1 MSAAGICISVIDEA
15 QNGTPQSTYDAA
27 WNTFRNNYPER
38 EFWLLQ
44 PGRPTFTLKVPT
56 AYTNDPICNGP
67 IQVNRDDGNSALRS
81 DWFNICDLANEP
93 SGSVISVFIDTSGS
107 MRLSTV
113 QASYDQFKVD
123 CASNGIEI
131 VFDTQSGG
139 ERWII
144 PHDKDIPP
152 SANFEVEDSP
162 ISLGSGEEA
171 TISWLVFGDVTSAS
185 IDQGIGSVTAEP
197 SGSIKV
203 APLVTTVY
211 TLTANGPAGTTTR
224 QVTVE
229 VVAPP
234 LPTITDFSI
243 SPTSLIYPAQAIATW
258 AVSGTLITD
267 VSMTWSGG
275 SSPATNIG
283 LSGDQIVDAEFSGD
297 VTLTVTNGGGSV
309 SQTLQLQ
316 VFQPVEVEI
325 FADPNPIPTI
335 GTDFELSWD
344 VSGSA
349 DTATIDPAVTPGGNV
364 LLEGEVD
371 LNITQTT
378 TYTLNASGDGGSDSA
393 SVIVVVYQQ
402 PTLSVTFPAT
412 IEYGQQYNLPI
423 VYDFATNGV
432 DVELRYYN
440 RDPATGTLVPGTQNT
455 QISGTL
461 SDEFT
466 SEITASYETNIPWG
480 NNGPFKVEWYLTAG
494 GNGGVINKNS
504 ALITCIIDREP
515 SAFTL
520 PETDNVFPETDPVSS
535 PPVDIAISDPIIIN
549 NVDIS
554 VEIRADEP
562 IQVRFDDDD
571 PDFDTNWYNLREL
584 GPQTN
589 TPPE

>member
-44 PGRPTFTLKVPT
+44 PGRPGFTLKVPT

-67 IQVNRDDGNSALRS
+67 IQVNRDDGNSAQRS
-81 DWFNICDLANEP
+81 DWFNICDLGNEP

-123 CASNGIEI
+123 CASNGIDI

-185 IDQGIGSVTAEP
+185 INQGIGSVTAEP

-203 APLVTTVY
+203 QPLVTTTY
-211 TLTANGPAGTTTR
+211 TLTAIGPAGTTTR

-229 VVAPP
+229 VTSPP
-234 LPTITDFSI
+234 LPTITTFSL
-243 SPTSLIYPAQAIATW
+243 SPTELIAPATSTGTW
-258 AVSGTLITD
+258 AVSGILISD
-267 VSMTWSGG
+267 VTMSWSGG
-275 SSPATNIG
+275 SSPAENIG
-283 LSGDQIVDAEFSGD
+283 LSGTQLIDATASGD
-297 VTLTVTNGGGSV
+297 VTLTVTNPAGTTTS
-309 SQTLQLQ
+309 TLQLQ
-316 VFQPVEVEI
+316 VYQPVVATI
-325 FADPNPIPTI
+325 FADPNPVPTI
-335 GTDFELSWD
+335 GTDFELRWD
-344 VSGSA
+344 VSGTA
-349 DTATIDPAVTPGGNV
+349 DTATISPAVTPGGNV
-364 LLEGEVD
+364 LLEGEID

-378 TYTLNASGDGGSDSA
+378 TYTLSASGDGGEDTA
-393 SVIVVVYQQ
+393 SVVVVVYQQ

-412 IEYGQQYNLPI
+412 ITYGEQYTLPI
-423 VYDFATNGV
+423 EYDFATNGV
-432 DVELRYYN
+432 DIELRYYN
-440 RDPATGTLVPGTQNT
+440 RNPVTGTLVQGIQNT
-455 QISGTL
+455 ELSGTL

-466 SEITASYETNIPWG
+466 NEITASYTTNIPWG
-480 NNGPFKVEWYLTAG
+480 SQGPFKVEWYLAAG

-504 ALITCIIDREP
+504 SLITTIIDREP

-520 PETDNVFPETDPVSS
+520 PETDEVFPETDPVSS
-535 PPVDIAISDPIIIN
+535 PPIDIAISDPIIIN
-549 NVDIS
+549 DVDIS

-571 PDFDTNWYNLREL
+571 PDFDTNWYDLREL
-584 GPQTN
+584 KPSTN